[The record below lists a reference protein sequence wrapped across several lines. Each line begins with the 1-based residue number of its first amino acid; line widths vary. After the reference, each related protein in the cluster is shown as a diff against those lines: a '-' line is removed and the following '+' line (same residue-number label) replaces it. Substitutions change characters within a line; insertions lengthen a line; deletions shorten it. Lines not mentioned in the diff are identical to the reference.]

1 MLGIKDK
8 AEKTVSVGRGESE
21 NVNQMNKMNGEERRG
36 PQKNEETGEMKA
48 VLPNQLSQH
57 QKSQKATALIE
68 MENKDSLDDLRQKI
82 ADLKQELE
90 MSPR

>member
-1 MLGIKDK
+1 
-8 AEKTVSVGRGESE
+8 
-21 NVNQMNKMNGEERRG
+21 MNGDERRG
-36 PQKNEETGEMKA
+36 SQKNEDMDEIKA

-57 QKSQKATALIE
+57 QKNQKEITLIE